1 MPAETQRL
9 LSAAERMA
17 ALTDT
22 LSATFAAELAEVLRQ
37 TERRLVTLLRQLE
50 IDRASRVT
58 RQAEVARLA
67 TLRDQIREALRGSGY
82 DGLAETATSSAFER
96 MVATARASRAG
107 SAAARFF
114 TPLFGQRVDALRV
127 LAASDLLHQGEVI
140 TQALYRVVRDGVL
153 GGAPA
158 PVLLERLAETLDR
171 EVSEVRTLYD
181 TATATFG
188 RVMEQQ
194 ASEGAA
200 DELFL
205 YAGPVDA
212 KMRPFCADQIGKVY
226 TREAIGQLDNGQRL
240 DVLLTCGGWNC
251 RHVWMRLSRFSELAD
266 IANTGERAPE
276 VKALMRRRPM
286 PKPPIKRPR
295 AA

>member
-1 MPAETQRL
+1 MPDETQRL

-22 LSATFAAELAEVLRQ
+22 LSATFAADLAVVLRD
-37 TERRLVTLLRQLE
+37 TERRLVVLLRAMDVQAGR
-50 IDRASRVT
+50 IT
-58 RQAEVARLA
+58 RQAEIARLA
-67 TLRDQIREALRGSGY
+67 NLRDQIREALRVSGY
-82 DGLAETATSSAFER
+82 DGLAQTATSSAFER

-107 SAAARFF
+107 AAAARFF
-114 TPLFGQRVDALRV
+114 TQPFAQRVAALAV
-127 LAASDLLHQGEVI
+127 LAAEDLWHQGEVI
-140 TQALYRVVRDGVL
+140 AQALYRVVRDGVL
-153 GGAPA
+153 GGARTD
-158 PVLLERLAETLDR
+158 VLLERLAETLDR

-194 ASEGAA
+194 GSTGES

-205 YAGPVDA
+205 FAGPVDA

-226 TREAIGQLDNGQRL
+226 TRAAIEQLDNGQRL
-240 DVLLTCGGWNC
+240 DVLTSCGGWNC
-251 RHVWMRLSRFSELAD
+251 RHVWMRLSEFSELAPL
-266 IANTGERAPE
+266 ANTGERAPE
-276 VKALMRRRPM
+276 VVEALTDVRPVRKA
-286 PKPPIKRPR
+286 R